1 MITYEEIYFET
12 DKSKE
17 IEERINDLIKNKK
30 YIEAILWFAAI
41 FEAEATIL
49 LSLNEKIIKGLV
61 ERNTNII
68 NNFQARKADDIRK
81 ESKTLGSLK
90 KELEKF
96 YDKNHPLIKA
106 LNDFIYLRNFIFHKI
121 FETKVGVKWIE
132 KNIIKKSLRDCYRL
146 RNLLLE
152 ELNKSMKANLKI
164 IEKYQ

>member
-12 DKSKE
+12 DKSEE
-17 IEERINDLIKNKK
+17 IEERINDLIKNEK

-49 LSLNEKIIKGLV
+49 LSLKEQIIKSVV
-61 ERNTNII
+61 EKNIDTI
-68 NNFQARKADDIRK
+68 NFQARKADDIRK
-81 ESKTLGSLK
+81 ENKTLGHLK

-96 YDKNHPLIKA
+96 YEKNHPLIKA
-106 LNDFIYLRNFIFHKI
+106 LNDFVYLRNFVFHKI
-121 FETKVGVKWIE
+121 FETKIGVKCIE
-132 KNIIKKSLRDCYRL
+132 KNIIKESLKDCYKF

-152 ELNKSMKANLKI
+152 ELIKSMKANLKI